1 MIKRIASVVIL
12 AILVMACSRT
22 EVIGDDNNNVS
33 GDNTLISGGYTSS
46 STTNFQSGSESTTTS
61 TTTNTTN
68 SKSYPNVS
76 TASAP
81 PTSSGI
87 DVCHLGSSLGLQSSV
102 FGFSSSSSAIDEN
115 CVRIKLARELATVH
129 QMKVAGIAIL
139 CQDPIVFRAMMSAGT
154 PCPFEGK
161 IGKEAMAQWN
171 KYEVERPD
179 YETYVKKLE
188 TRSRIDDEL
197 EAIRLQKEQEELSR
211 KIAEEKLKLA
221 TLKEQEEVDNIII
234 ETDLETQKKVIINV
248 HE

>member
-1 MIKRIASVVIL
+1 MIKRIASVLIL

-46 STTNFQSGSESTTTS
+46 STVTYESGSDSNSTS

-161 IGKEAMAQWN
+161 IGNKAQRLWD
-171 KYEVERPD
+171 KYPDLRPD
-179 YETYVKKLE
+179 VIEHKEREEIKAKVKALE
-188 TRSRIDDEL
+188 N
-197 EAIRLQKEQEELSR
+197 Q
-211 KIAEEKLKLA
+211 
-221 TLKEQEEVDNIII
+221 DNRAR
-234 ETDLETQKKVIINV
+234 
-248 HE
+248 

>member
-1 MIKRIASVVIL
+1 MIKRIASVVML
-12 AILVMACSRT
+12 AILFMACSRT

-161 IGKEAMAQWN
+161 IGNKAQRLWD
-171 KYEVERPD
+171 KYPDLRPD
-179 YETYVKKLE
+179 VIEHKEREEIKAKVKALE
-188 TRSRIDDEL
+188 N
-197 EAIRLQKEQEELSR
+197 Q
-211 KIAEEKLKLA
+211 
-221 TLKEQEEVDNIII
+221 DNRAR
-234 ETDLETQKKVIINV
+234 
-248 HE
+248 

>member
-1 MIKRIASVVIL
+1 MIKRIASVLIL

-81 PTSSGI
+81 PSSSGI
-87 DVCHLGSSLGLQSSV
+87 DVCHLGSSMGLQSSV

-129 QMKVAGIAIL
+129 NMKVAGIAIL
-139 CQDPIVFRAMMSAGT
+139 CQDPRVFSAMEAAGT
-154 PCPFEGK
+154 ICPFEGK
-161 IGKEAMAQWN
+161 IGKEAARLWY
-171 KYEVERPD
+171 KYSDLRPD
-179 YETYVKKLE
+179 VIEHKEREDTKAKVKALE
-188 TRSRIDDEL
+188 N
-197 EAIRLQKEQEELSR
+197 Q
-211 KIAEEKLKLA
+211 
-221 TLKEQEEVDNIII
+221 DNRAR
-234 ETDLETQKKVIINV
+234 
-248 HE
+248 

>member
-1 MIKRIASVVIL
+1 MIKKIASVLIL

-161 IGKEAMAQWN
+161 IGNKAQRLWD
-171 KYEVERPD
+171 KYPDLRPD
-179 YETYVKKLE
+179 VIEHKEREEIKAKVKALE
-188 TRSRIDDEL
+188 N
-197 EAIRLQKEQEELSR
+197 Q
-211 KIAEEKLKLA
+211 
-221 TLKEQEEVDNIII
+221 DNRAR
-234 ETDLETQKKVIINV
+234 
-248 HE
+248 

>member
-12 AILVMACSRT
+12 VIVVMACART

-33 GDNTLISGGYTSS
+33 GDNTLISGGYSSSS
-46 STTNFQSGSESTTTS
+46 STTYESGSDSNSTS

-81 PTSSGI
+81 PSSSGI

-102 FGFSSSSSAIDEN
+102 FGFSSSSSVIDEN

-139 CQDPIVFRAMMSAGT
+139 CQDPKVFSAMEMAGT
-154 PCPFEGK
+154 ICPFYGK
-161 IGKEAMAQWN
+161 IGLQASRLWD
-171 KYEVERPD
+171 KYPDLRPD
-179 YETYVKKLE
+179 VMEHKKREEIKAKVKALE
-188 TRSRIDDEL
+188 N
-197 EAIRLQKEQEELSR
+197 Q
-211 KIAEEKLKLA
+211 
-221 TLKEQEEVDNIII
+221 DNRAR
-234 ETDLETQKKVIINV
+234 
-248 HE
+248 

>member
-1 MIKRIASVVIL
+1 MIKRIASVLIL

-46 STTNFQSGSESTTTS
+46 STTNYQSGSESTTTS

-139 CQDPIVFRAMMSAGT
+139 CQDPIVFKAMMSAGT

-161 IGKEAMAQWN
+161 IGNKAQRLWD
-171 KYEVERPD
+171 KYPDLRPD
-179 YETYVKKLE
+179 VIEHKEREEIKAKVKALE
-188 TRSRIDDEL
+188 N
-197 EAIRLQKEQEELSR
+197 Q
-211 KIAEEKLKLA
+211 
-221 TLKEQEEVDNIII
+221 DNRAR
-234 ETDLETQKKVIINV
+234 
-248 HE
+248 

>member
-1 MIKRIASVVIL
+1 MIKKIASVLIL

-46 STTNFQSGSESTTTS
+46 SSTTYESGSDSTTTS
-61 TTTNTTN
+61 TTNNTTNSN

-87 DVCHLGSSLGLQSSV
+87 DVCHLGSSMGLQSSV

-129 QMKVAGIAIL
+129 NMKVAGIAIL
-139 CQDPIVFRAMMSAGT
+139 CQDPRVFSAMEMAGT
-154 PCPFEGK
+154 ICPFEGK
-161 IGKEAMAQWN
+161 IGKEAARLWH
-171 KYEVERPD
+171 KYSDLRPD
-179 YETYVKKLE
+179 VIE
-188 TRSRIDDEL
+188 
-197 EAIRLQKEQEELSR
+197 QKEREEIKS
-211 KIAEEKLKLA
+211 KVKA
-221 TLKEQEEVDNIII
+221 
-234 ETDLETQKKVIINV
+234 LENQNNRAR
-248 HE
+248 

>member
-1 MIKRIASVVIL
+1 MIKRIASVLIL

-46 STTNFQSGSESTTTS
+46 STTNYQSGSESTTTS

-129 QMKVAGIAIL
+129 QMKVAGIAVL

-161 IGKEAMAQWN
+161 IGTQAQRLWDRFSDL
-171 KYEVERPD
+171 RPD
-179 YETYVKKLE
+179 VIEHKEREEIKAKVKALE
-188 TRSRIDDEL
+188 N
-197 EAIRLQKEQEELSR
+197 Q
-211 KIAEEKLKLA
+211 
-221 TLKEQEEVDNIII
+221 DNRAR
-234 ETDLETQKKVIINV
+234 
-248 HE
+248 

>member
-1 MIKRIASVVIL
+1 MIKRIASVLIL

-46 STTNFQSGSESTTTS
+46 STTNYQSGSESTTTS

-161 IGKEAMAQWN
+161 IGNKAQRLWD
-171 KYEVERPD
+171 KFPDLRPD
-179 YETYVKKLE
+179 VIEHKKREEIKAKVKALE
-188 TRSRIDDEL
+188 N
-197 EAIRLQKEQEELSR
+197 Q
-211 KIAEEKLKLA
+211 
-221 TLKEQEEVDNIII
+221 DNRAR
-234 ETDLETQKKVIINV
+234 
-248 HE
+248 